1 MFSRLSIPFSPAF
14 TLLLSFARKNQQN
27 WRMIMENSA
36 KDTHALVVTDQPNM
50 LNVLKE
56 ANVLLDEIQK
66 GSLSVMTPL

>member
-1 MFSRLSIPFSPAF
+1 
-14 TLLLSFARKNQQN
+14 
-27 WRMIMENSA
+27 MIMENSA